1 MARIRHSLERQCF
14 KLKIWGEIK
23 TTDENNIEL
32 KKLTSSQ
39 EDIESAQQF
48 RLS

>member
-14 KLKIWGEIK
+14 KFKIWGEMK
-23 TTDENNIEL
+23 TTDENNIEIE
-32 KKLTSSQ
+32 KLTSSQ
-39 EDIESAQQF
+39 EDIESVQQF

>member
-1 MARIRHSLERQCF
+1 MARIRHSLEREYF
-14 KLKIWGEIK
+14 KFKIWGEMK

-32 KKLTSSQ
+32 EKLTKSQ
-39 EDIESAQQF
+39 EDIESVQQL